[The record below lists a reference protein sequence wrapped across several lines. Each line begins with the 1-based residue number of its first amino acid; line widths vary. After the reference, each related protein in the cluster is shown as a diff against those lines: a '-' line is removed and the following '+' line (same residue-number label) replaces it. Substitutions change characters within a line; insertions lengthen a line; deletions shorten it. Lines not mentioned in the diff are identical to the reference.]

1 MTATLLA
8 LTLLAASGA
17 PAQSTS
23 FERIGRCFQSLQ
35 GLMPARY
42 PPTDDEM
49 RRMIEMPTRCGWE
62 IVLEKLTPA
71 EAAAVATLQLKFEDG
86 EGPAARVQGNTIYV
100 SFDAIAQ
107 AGHVGQV
114 VGHDIFVDDGN
125 PFPVPSRVA
134 YGPLASQPIMG
145 LTNRL
150 SGWIDNAASATA
162 CQAVDCKTVQGFA
175 LFIGIDAFLLAHEA
189 AHVILPQTSA
199 VADNEL
205 AADRWAY
212 ALIRRYD
219 ADYPD
224 TDVSQLA
231 RTAARLAPIFYFDY
245 LRSRLAT
252 EQQMAQTTSE
262 IALLERRREQ
272 LVSLADKDDRSTLDG
287 LPSSVHTGVGRIVIS
302 VEGEVDRSARFWID
316 GVPMSAAD
324 VVGQERVV
332 VAGVR
337 LVAARSSGRFA
348 YVSEVVSA
356 GERQEIRLRFS
367 APLPSLPSGELEQM
381 ARRDQQRGEEKWAQ
395 IFLHTTDASG
405 EPRSPAVALLHY
417 QALSMMR
424 LGALIPSAPAGVTDP
439 RTLRNIQRWRERARP
454 LAAWW

>member
-8 LTLLAASGA
+8 LTLLAVSGA

-62 IVLEKLTPA
+62 IVLEKLTPG
-71 EAAAVATLQLKFEDG
+71 EASAVANLQLKFEDG

-107 AGHVGQV
+107 AGQVGQV
-114 VGHDIFVDDGN
+114 VGHDIFVKDGN

-134 YGPLASQPIMG
+134 YGPLASQPIIG
-145 LTNRL
+145 LTSRL

-189 AHVILPQTSA
+189 AHVILPQRST
-199 VADNEL
+199 VDDNEL

-212 ALIRRYD
+212 GVVRRYD
-219 ADYPD
+219 ADLSGPD
-224 TDVSQLA
+224 LQLA
-231 RTAARLAPIFYFDY
+231 RTAARLAPIVYFDY

-262 IALLERRREQ
+262 LALLDRRREQ
-272 LVSLADKDDRSTLDG
+272 LVSLADKEDRSTLDG
-287 LPSSVHTGVGRIVIS
+287 LPSSVRTGIGRIVLS

-324 VVGQERVV
+324 AVGQERVV

-337 LVAARSSGRFA
+337 HIAARSSGRFA

-381 ARRDQQRGEEKWAQ
+381 AKRDQQRGEEKWAQ

-405 EPRSPAVALLHY
+405 EPRSPDVALLHY

-424 LGALIPSAPAGVTDP
+424 LGALIPSTPVGVTDP
-439 RTLRNIQRWRERARP
+439 RALRNIQRWRERARP
-454 LAAWW
+454 LTAWW